1 MSEHE
6 SILAIIHQ
14 KNQAPLT
21 LRPERTALLV
31 IDVQWYL
38 PGRNVRSQV
47 FERLSPGVTGGYFS
61 RVRDTVVPNIRRLQ
75 EGFRA

>member
-31 IDVQWYL
+31 IDVQWYYQA
-38 PGRNVRSQV
+38 GTFVRS
-47 FERLSPGVTGGYFS
+47 SSSG
-61 RVRDTVVPNIRRLQ
+61 
-75 EGFRA
+75 